1 MDSETPRKTHA
12 EILAAHA
19 AREADANAA
28 VARIR
33 AFANAWHVDDR
44 VICHLRAGATLT
56 IGDLI
61 TVLDRLDAVEDEAEF
76 LRPRAT
82 EH

>member
-1 MDSETPRKTHA
+1 MSTEPPRKTHA

-19 AREADANAA
+19 AREAEANAA
-28 VARIR
+28 VARAR
-33 AFANAWHVDDR
+33 AFTNAWHVDDA
-44 VICHLRAGATLT
+44 VICHLRAGAALT
-56 IGDLI
+56 ITDLI

>member
-1 MDSETPRKTHA
+1 MDIETPRKTIT
-12 EILAAHA
+12 EILAADA

-28 VARIR
+28 VARVR
-33 AFANAWHVDDR
+33 AFTNAWHVDDR

-61 TVLDRLDAVEDEAEF
+61 TTLDRLDAVEDEVEF

-82 EH
+82 GH